1 MSNISILDT
10 INETMHL
17 NRLQGATYEKVKNS
31 FFANY
36 LAALVLLRLQDLK
49 GLMIINDPLHSK
61 LTKFSDNMSDVNFW
75 GRAMFYP
82 NEHEIK
88 SRIET
93 GHEKILAK
101 DAIKVLDAR
110 IQKMMKVPMTSP
122 DQVNWDEAVGSLLL
136 LKHRFGLNSS
146 YFNNITTTIHK
157 WNSISDAA
165 KKRTI
170 NQVFM
175 YLMQSD
181 PDSKILER
189 IRSIAGSTMVGGLNN
204 VAQRIIGFKKLS
216 EDEGGGGDATS
227 VGGIASTSGVNAIVN
242 GKGAASTGSNSDSPD
257 MQNVL
262 AGLYKLKKKAP
273 LQVTKKSGVVF
284 KDGKIIK
291 RKVKTFVARK
301 FKAPDYLKVVK
312 KQGDK

>member
-1 MSNISILDT
+1 MSDTSILDT

-17 NRLQGATYEKVKNS
+17 NRLQGVTYDKVKNS

-49 GLMIINDPLHSK
+49 GLMLINDPSHSK
-61 LTKFSDNMSDVNFW
+61 LTKFSDKMSDVNFW
-75 GRAMFYP
+75 ARAMFYP
-82 NEHEIK
+82 ADREVK
-88 SRIET
+88 SRLVD
-93 GHEKILAK
+93 GHEKNLAK
-101 DAIKVLDAR
+101 CAAEVTDAR
-110 IQKMMKVPMTSP
+110 IQKMMKVPLTSP
-122 DQVNWDEAVGSLLL
+122 DQIDWDDAIGSLLL

-146 YFNNITTTIHK
+146 YFNNITVVLHK
-157 WNSISDAA
+157 WNDTSDSA
-165 KKRTI
+165 KKRAV

-181 PDSKILER
+181 PQSVILDR
-189 IRSIAGSTMVGGLNN
+189 VRTLSGSTMVGGLNKI
-204 VAQRIIGFKKLS
+204 AQRIIGFRKLS
-216 EDEGGGGDATS
+216 EDGEGGATS
-227 VGGIASTSGVNAIVN
+227 VGAIASTSGANAIVA
-242 GKGAASTGSNSDSPD
+242 GKGAGIADSSTSSTD

>member
-1 MSNISILDT
+1 MSILDT

-17 NRLQGATYEKVKNS
+17 NRLQGATYDKIKNA
-31 FFANY
+31 FFSNY

-49 GLMIINDPLHSK
+49 GLMLINDPSHSK
-61 LTKFSDNMSDVNFW
+61 LTKFSDKMSDVNFW
-75 GRAMFYP
+75 ARAMFYP
-82 NEHEIK
+82 NEKEVK
-88 SRIET
+88 SRLVNGQPKRTEVT
-93 GHEKILAK
+93 
-101 DAIKVLDAR
+101 DAR
-110 IQKMMKVPMTSP
+110 IQKMMKVPLTSP
-122 DQVNWDEAVGSLLL
+122 DQVDWDEAVGSLLL

-146 YFNNITTTIHK
+146 YFNNITGVLHK
-157 WNSISDAA
+157 WNDISDSA
-165 KKRTI
+165 KKRAI
-170 NQVFM
+170 NQTFM

-181 PDSKILER
+181 PDSTILDR
-189 IRSIAGSTMVGGLNN
+189 VRTLSSSTMVGGLNK
-204 VAQRIIGFKKLS
+204 VAQRIIGFRKLS
-216 EDEGGGGDATS
+216 EDGEGAATS
-227 VGGIASTSGVNAIVN
+227 VGAIASTSGANAIVS
-242 GKGAASTGSNSDSPD
+242 GKGAGTTGSSSPTTD

-301 FKAPDYLKVVK
+301 FKAPDNLKVIK